1 MAAAK
6 HVPRFEEWARMSDD
20 TQRRRIGRNDAPVEE
35 ELERSFEAVVTEGAE
50 RLHRTTRAVI
60 ITGLFGGIEVSVG
73 IMAMLA
79 VLHET
84 GNHLLAGVAFSIG
97 LIAIY
102 LAHSELFTEDF
113 LMPIAAVVARD
124 GKLRHL
130 AKLWVGTLA
139 ANLVG
144 GAIMMWIVTRAFPE
158 WSSTLAESA
167 EYFVN
172 APLNLQSICLAV
184 LGGST
189 MTLLTRMQQGT
200 DSPVARIIACVG
212 AAFLLAGLQ
221 LFHSVLDSLL
231 IFGGIFSGA
240 DVSYADWLGFFW
252 YAVLFNIVGGVVIV
266 TSLRLLRTK
275 ELVEEERKEGSNY
288 SDG

>member
-1 MAAAK
+1 
-6 HVPRFEEWARMSDD
+6 MSDEAE
-20 TQRRRIGRNDAPVEE
+20 RRRIGRNDGPIED
-35 ELERSFEAVVTEGAE
+35 ELERSFDAVVTEGSE
-50 RLHRTTRAVI
+50 RLHRTGRAI
-60 ITGLFGGIEVSVG
+60 LITGLFGGIEVSVG

-79 VLHET
+79 VLHQT
-84 GNHLLAGVAFSIG
+84 DNHLLAGLAFSIG
-97 LIAIY
+97 LVAIY

-124 GKLRHL
+124 GRLRDL
-130 AKLWVGTLA
+130 AKLWIGTLA

-167 EYFVN
+167 EHFVD
-172 APLNLQSICLAV
+172 APLDLQSICLAV

-200 DSPVARIIACVG
+200 ESPVARIVACVG

-231 IFGGIFSGA
+231 IFGAMFSGA
-240 DVSYADWLGFFW
+240 DVSYLDWLGWFW
-252 YAVLFNIVGGVVIV
+252 YAVLFNIVGGVALV
-266 TSLRLLRTK
+266 TSLRLLWTK
-275 ELVEEERKEGSNY
+275 ELIDEERSN
-288 SDG
+288 DGQRAG

>member
-1 MAAAK
+1 
-6 HVPRFEEWARMSDD
+6 MSDEAE
-20 TQRRRIGRNDAPVEE
+20 RRRIGRNDGPIED
-35 ELERSFEAVVTEGAE
+35 ELERSFDAVVTEGSE
-50 RLHRTTRAVI
+50 RLHRTGRAI
-60 ITGLFGGIEVSVG
+60 LITGLFGGIEVSVG

-79 VLHET
+79 VLHQT
-84 GNHLLAGVAFSIG
+84 DNHLLAGLAFSIG
-97 LIAIY
+97 LVAIY

-124 GKLRHL
+124 GRLRDL

-167 EYFVN
+167 EHFVD
-172 APLNLQSICLAV
+172 APLDLQSICLAV

-200 DSPVARIIACVG
+200 ESPVARIVACVG

-231 IFGGIFSGA
+231 IFGAIFSGA
-240 DVSYADWLGFFW
+240 DVSYLDWLGWFW
-252 YAVLFNIVGGVVIV
+252 YAVLFNIVGGVALV

-275 ELVEEERKEGSNY
+275 ELIDEERSN
-288 SDG
+288 DEQPAG

>member
-1 MAAAK
+1 
-6 HVPRFEEWARMSDD
+6 MSDD
-20 TQRRRIGRNDAPVEE
+20 AQRRRIGPNDGPVED

-50 RLHRTTRAVI
+50 RLHRTGRAVI

-79 VLHET
+79 VLHQT

-124 GKLRHL
+124 GRLRDL
-130 AKLWVGTLA
+130 AKLWIGTLA

-144 GAIMMWIVTRAFPE
+144 GAVMMWIITRAFPE
-158 WSSTLAESA
+158 WNSTLAESA
-167 EYFVN
+167 EHFVH
-172 APLNLQSICLAV
+172 APLGLQSICLAI

-231 IFGGIFSGA
+231 IFGGMFSGA
-240 DVSYADWLGFFW
+240 DVSYVDWLRWFW
-252 YAVLFNIVGGVVIV
+252 YAVLFNVVGGVVLV

-275 ELVEEERKEGSNY
+275 ELVEEERRDGTY
-288 SDG
+288 SGG

>member
-1 MAAAK
+1 
-6 HVPRFEEWARMSDD
+6 MSDD
-20 TQRRRIGRNDAPVEE
+20 AQRRQIGPNDGPVED

-50 RLHRTTRAVI
+50 RLHRTARAVLV
-60 ITGLFGGIEVSVG
+60 TGLFGGIEVSVG
-73 IMAMLA
+73 IMVMLA

-84 GNHLLAGVAFSIG
+84 GNHLLAGVAFAIG

-113 LMPIAAVVARD
+113 LMPIAAVVSRD
-124 GKLRHL
+124 GRLRDL
-130 AKLWVGTLA
+130 GKLWIGTLA

-158 WSSTLAESA
+158 WSATLAESA
-167 EYFVN
+167 EHFVH

-200 DSPVARIIACVG
+200 DSPVARIVACVG

-240 DVSYADWLGFFW
+240 DVGIVDWLQWFW
-252 YAVLFNIVGGVVIV
+252 YAVLFNIVGGVVLV

-275 ELVEEERKEGSNY
+275 ELVEEEREHGKY
-288 SDG
+288 SRG

>member
-1 MAAAK
+1 
-6 HVPRFEEWARMSDD
+6 MSDEAE
-20 TQRRRIGRNDAPVEE
+20 RRRVGRNDGPVED
-35 ELERSFEAVVTEGAE
+35 ELERSFDAVVTEGSE
-50 RLHRTTRAVI
+50 RLHRTARTILV
-60 ITGLFGGIEVSVG
+60 TGLFGGIEVSVG

-84 GNHLLAGVAFSIG
+84 DNHLLAGLAFSIG
-97 LIAIY
+97 LVAIY

-113 LMPIAAVVARD
+113 LMPIAAVAARD
-124 GKLRHL
+124 GRLRDL
-130 AKLWVGTLA
+130 AKLWIGTLA

-158 WSSTLAESA
+158 WSATLAESA
-167 EYFVN
+167 EHFVH

-231 IFGGIFSGA
+231 IFGAIFSGA
-240 DVSYADWLGFFW
+240 DVGYADWLGWFW
-252 YAVLFNIVGGVVIV
+252 YAVVFNILGGVVLV

-275 ELVEEERKEGSNY
+275 ELIDEERSN
-288 SDG
+288 DEQPAG

>member
-1 MAAAK
+1 
-6 HVPRFEEWARMSDD
+6 MSDEAE
-20 TQRRRIGRNDAPVEE
+20 RRRIGHNDGPVED
-35 ELERSFEAVVTEGAE
+35 ELERSFDAVVTEGSE
-50 RLHRTTRAVI
+50 RLHRTGRAI
-60 ITGLFGGIEVSVG
+60 LITGLFGGIEVSVG

-79 VLHET
+79 VLHQT
-84 GNHLLAGVAFSIG
+84 DNHLLAGLAFSIG
-97 LIAIY
+97 LVAIY

-124 GKLRHL
+124 GRLRDL
-130 AKLWVGTLA
+130 AKLWIGTLA

-167 EYFVN
+167 EHFVN
-172 APLNLQSICLAV
+172 APLDLQSICLAV

-200 DSPVARIIACVG
+200 ESPVARIVACVG

-231 IFGGIFSGA
+231 IFGAMFSGA
-240 DVSYADWLGFFW
+240 DVSYLDWLGWFW
-252 YAVLFNIVGGVVIV
+252 YAVLFNIVGGVALV

-275 ELVEEERKEGSNY
+275 ELIDEERS
-288 SDG
+288 SDGQRAG

>member
-1 MAAAK
+1 
-6 HVPRFEEWARMSDD
+6 MSDEAV
-20 TQRRRIGRNDAPVEE
+20 RRRVGRNDGPVED
-35 ELERSFEAVVTEGAE
+35 ELERSFDAVVTEGSE
-50 RLHRTTRAVI
+50 RLHRTGRAI
-60 ITGLFGGIEVSVG
+60 LITGLFGGIEVSVG

-79 VLHET
+79 VLHQT
-84 GNHLLAGVAFSIG
+84 DNHLLAGLAFSIG
-97 LIAIY
+97 LVAIY

-124 GKLRHL
+124 GRLRDL

-167 EYFVN
+167 EHFVN
-172 APLNLQSICLAV
+172 APLDLQSICLAV

-200 DSPVARIIACVG
+200 ESPVARIVACVG

-231 IFGGIFSGA
+231 IFGAIFSGA
-240 DVSYADWLGFFW
+240 DVSYLDWLGWFW
-252 YAVLFNIVGGVVIV
+252 YAVLFNIVGGGALV

-275 ELVEEERKEGSNY
+275 ELIDEERSN
-288 SDG
+288 DGQPAG